1 MNGLFFLL
9 AATVTT
15 AVLFPAVSL
24 GQGQA
29 DLVLIDGKIWTG
41 NPQQPDAE
49 AVAIA
54 GTRILA
60 VGGSDSILKLAGA
73 KARVIDLKGRRVVPG
88 FNDAHVHFF
97 MGGDG
102 ITSVQLLGASSAQ
115 EFSKRVGDF
124 ARSRPKGEWILNGN
138 WDHESWSPAA
148 LPTHQL
154 IDAVTPDNP
163 VFVNRSDGHMCLANA
178 LAMKLAGVDRTTKDV
193 PGGVIVRDA
202 DGNPTGIFKDAAKSL
217 IERVQPHPTMEH
229 ILSALKAAQEYAARN
244 GVTSVQDM
252 GVFTAQGVDTMADVI
267 RGYQILERR
276 GELRVRVSTHLPLP
290 DWKRLASAGVMA
302 DFGTEKLQVGALK
315 SFADGSLGSTTAWF
329 FDPYSDFPA
338 SRGIPSPELLNAE
351 TMYQHMLGADKA
363 GLQLAV
369 HAIGDRAIRTVLDM
383 FERLENEQGNSDRR
397 LRIEHAQHLSPSDI
411 PRFAKLHVIAS
422 MQPYHA
428 IDDGRWAEKRIGP
441 ERVKTT
447 YAFRS
452 LLDAGAVLAFGSDW
466 FVAPMNPLEGIY
478 AAVTRRTLDGKNPEG
493 WVPQQKISVA
503 EAVHAYT
510 VGSAYAS
517 MEDGIKGSIEPGKLA
532 DIAVLSED
540 IFHIEPVEIEKAKVD
555 FTIFDGRVIFER
567 GTR

>member
-1 MNGLFFLL
+1 MNVISILL
-9 AATVTT
+9 AATLT
-15 AVLFPAVSL
+15 AVFLFPIVTF

-29 DLVLIDGKIWTG
+29 DLVLVHGKIWTE
-41 NPQQPDAE
+41 NPKQPEVE
-49 AVAIA
+49 AVAIQ
-54 GTRILA
+54 GNRIIG
-60 VGGSDSILKLAGA
+60 VGDSESILKLAGPTT
-73 KARVIDLKGRRVVPG
+73 KVVDLKGRRVVPG
-88 FNDAHVHFF
+88 FNDAHVHFY

-102 ITSVQLLGASSAQ
+102 ITSVQLLGAVSAE
-115 EFSKRVGDF
+115 EFRKRIAEF
-124 ARSRPKGEWILNGN
+124 ARGRPKGEWILNGN
-138 WDHESWSPAA
+138 WDHERWTPAN
-148 LPTHQL
+148 LPTHPL
-154 IDAVTPDNP
+154 IDDVTKDNP

-178 LAMKLAGVDRTTKDV
+178 LAMKLAGVDRNTKDV

-217 IERVQPHPTMEH
+217 IERAQPHPTMEH
-229 ILSALKAAQEYAARN
+229 ILSALKAAQDYATEN

-267 RGYQILERR
+267 RGYQTLEKR
-276 GELRVRVSTHLPLP
+276 GKLLVRVSTHLPLV
-290 DWKRLASAGVMA
+290 DWKRLASAGIMA

-329 FDPYSDFPA
+329 FEPYSDAPNT
-338 SRGIPSPELLNAE
+338 SGIPSPELLHPDK
-351 TMYQHMLGADKA
+351 MYEEMRNADKA

-369 HAIGDRAIRTVLDM
+369 HAIGDRAIRAILDM
-383 FERLENEQGNSDRR
+383 FERLEREEGITDRR
-397 LRIEHAQHLSPSDI
+397 LRIEHAQHVSPADI

-428 IDDGRWAEKRIGP
+428 IDDGRWADKRIGP

-466 FVAPMNPLEGIY
+466 FVAPMNPLVGIY
-478 AAVTRRTLDGKNPEG
+478 AATTRRTLDGKHPNG

-510 VGSAYAS
+510 MGSAYAS
-517 MEDGIKGSIEPGKLA
+517 LEDGIKGSIEPGKLA
-532 DIAVLSED
+532 DLAVLSDD
-540 IFHIEPVEIEKAKVD
+540 IFDVDPVEIQNAKIQM
-555 FTIFDGRVIFER
+555 TIFDGKVIFER
-567 GTR
+567 K